1 MRKGLLTGWFAGLM
15 AAITPSGAL
24 AEGEPAKAHP
34 VLELRQYKIVA
45 GQRDAFIALF
55 EREFVESQ
63 EALGMRLVGQYRD
76 LDDPDR
82 FVWLREFPDMAQR
95 GDALTRFYTGPV
107 WQAHR
112 SEANPMLDD
121 NDNVLLLRPAP
132 RGDFGPPAR
141 RTGIGGAPQ
150 PRGMVVATILYL
162 WKDPGEGFAAFFDT
176 RMRPALEAAG
186 LPVLG
191 AFVPET
197 QPNNF
202 PRLPV
207 RQGEKVF
214 VWFTRVASQA
224 AYAQA
229 GARLHAQPAWR
240 DTVAAKLADAE
251 ERPPQILR
259 LEPTPRAALR

>member
-1 MRKGLLTGWFAGLM
+1 MRKGLLTGWCAGLM
-15 AAITPSGAL
+15 AAIAPSGAL
-24 AEGEPAKAHP
+24 ADADPATAHP
-34 VLELRQYKIVA
+34 VLELRQYKIVG

-76 LDDPDR
+76 LDDPNR

-95 GDALTRFYTGPV
+95 GTALSSFYTGPV
-107 WQAHR
+107 WQALR
-112 SEANPMLDD
+112 GEANPMLDD
-121 NDNVLLLRPAP
+121 NDNVLLLKPAAGRDFAPLPPRAGIGAAP
-132 RGDFGPPAR
+132 R
-141 RTGIGGAPQ
+141 
-150 PRGMVVATILYL
+150 PRGMVVATIHYL
-162 WKDPGEGFAAFFDT
+162 WKDPGESFATFFDT
-176 RMRPALEAAG
+176 HMRPALEAAG

-197 QPNNF
+197 RPNNF
-202 PRLPV
+202 TRLPV
-207 RQGEKVF
+207 RQSEKVF

-224 AYAQA
+224 AYVEAE
-229 GARLHAQPAWR
+229 ARLQVLPAWR
-240 DTVAAKLADAE
+240 DSVAAPLADAE